1 MADLTFR
8 IDAQMASAAKTV
20 VRARGFEMIVDE
32 PVSLG
37 GTDSAPN
44 PVEYVLA
51 AFAGCLN
58 VMGNLIAKEMAFE
71 LRGLDIRIRGELNPA
86 RLFGTS
92 DADRAGYKSIT
103 VEMIPDCDADAATLE
118 AWLHAVEARCPVSD
132 NVQNSTPV
140 TVLLGSSDGR
150 AFRSREAV
158 AR

>member
-8 IDAQMASAAKTV
+8 IDAHMASAAKTV
-20 VRARGFEMIVDE
+20 VKARGFEIVVDE

-51 AFAGCLN
+51 AFAGCLS
-58 VMGNLIAKEMAFE
+58 VMGNLIAKEMGFE
-71 LRGLDIRIRGELNPA
+71 LRGLDIRMRGDLNPA

-92 DADRAGYKSIT
+92 DAERAGYKRIT
-103 VEMIPDCDADAATLE
+103 VEVIPDCDADAATLE
-118 AWLHAVEARCPVSD
+118 TWLHAVEARCPVSD

-140 TVLLGSSDGR
+140 HVVLG
-150 AFRSREAV
+150 
-158 AR
+158 